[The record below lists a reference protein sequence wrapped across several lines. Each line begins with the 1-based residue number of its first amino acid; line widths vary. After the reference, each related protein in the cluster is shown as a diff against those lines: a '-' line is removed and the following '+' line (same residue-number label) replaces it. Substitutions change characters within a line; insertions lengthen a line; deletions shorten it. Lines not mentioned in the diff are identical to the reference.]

1 MIFETTYNI
10 RGVYLFIYYTFD
22 KVFREVIITKVE
34 LQDSDE
40 DIYELLGESDREEL
54 LIKCLE
60 NYQEQGYYAKD

>member
-1 MIFETTYNI
+1 MIFETGYNI
-10 RGVYLFIYYTFD
+10 RGVDLFISYTFD
-22 KVFREVIITKVE
+22 KVFREIIITKVE

>member
-10 RGVYLFIYYTFD
+10 RGVDLFIYYTFD
-22 KVFREVIITKVE
+22 EVFEEVIITKVE

-60 NYQEQGYYAKD
+60 DYQEYKNETY

>member
-1 MIFETTYNI
+1 MNTVTTLSI
-10 RGVYLFIYYTFD
+10 RGVDLFVSYTYD
-22 KVFREVIITKVE
+22 YVFEEIVITKVE

>member
-10 RGVYLFIYYTFD
+10 RGVSLFVYYTFD

-40 DIYELLGESDREEL
+40 DIYELLGESDKEEL

-60 NYQEQGYYAKD
+60 NYQEQGYYETN